1 MRRRRGALAL
11 LLCLAAG
18 GAAAQLD
25 RAERR
30 VIFQQR
36 SLYRNVL
43 VIEGGGRR
51 CMTFGR
57 YHGEQTCVLSADPDR
72 MVLSYTRALLAAFYA
87 RPQPRRVLVVGL
99 GGGVLP
105 RAVRRLYPDADID
118 SVELDPAVAAV
129 ARSHFGFAPDARSRV
144 FIDDGRVFVR
154 KQRRA
159 GARYDVVLV
168 DAFEKDYIPEH
179 MLSREFLAELK
190 GVLAPHGVVA
200 ANTFSHRRLSPHESA
215 TYQAVFGP
223 LYQLEMDSGNRI
235 LLAGRDG
242 LPALAELRANAAR
255 LAPALAPLGVDA
267 PDLAARIGATAPE
280 TAARV
285 LTDQFSPANLLLR

>member
-1 MRRRRGALAL
+1 MKRRRGALAL

-25 RAERR
+25 RSHSRA
-30 VIFQQR
+30 IFQQR

-43 VIEGGGRR
+43 VIESHGQR

-57 YHGEQTCVLSADPDR
+57 YHGEQTCVLTAEPDR
-72 MVLSYTRALLAAFYA
+72 MVLSYTRALLAGFYA
-87 RPQPRRVLVVGL
+87 RPQPRRVLIVGL

-190 GVLAPHGVVA
+190 GVLAPGGVVA
-200 ANTFSHRRLSPHESA
+200 ANTFAHRRLSRHESA

-223 LYQLEMDSGNRI
+223 LYELEMASGNRI

-242 LPALAELRANAAR
+242 LPALAALRANAAR
-255 LAPALAPLGVDA
+255 MAPALALLGVDA
-267 PDLAARIGATAPE
+267 TDLAGHIGAVAPE
-280 TAARV
+280 TNARV